1 MLRSI
6 VILAALL
13 AISSESLLAQ
23 APLIRDQIEVGA
35 LAYQYD
41 QGIAPWR
48 GLTASTQFARRPGR
62 VWRGQ
67 AVIEERF
74 GEPSFLYEVGH
85 TASVGRMILRGA
97 ASTSSGG
104 FYNPRY
110 RVDAQVGAKL
120 FKSRRLV
127 FLLGGFHRSV
137 RDGHFDSAAIGEMQW
152 YASGLF
158 VFQTG
163 VRYQLSNP
171 GSATSLYYDG
181 ALTVGRSGRSTV
193 TLHAGYGGEAY
204 QIIDPLVIYTDFKSA
219 SAQVSWRQWVRRG
232 AGFELSASYYE
243 NPYYQRSGARVTFF
257 FPIGS
262 RR

>member
-1 MLRSI
+1 MLRSA

-13 AISSESLLAQ
+13 AVSTESLLAQ

-48 GLTASTQFARRPGR
+48 GLSASTQFARRPDR

-85 TASVGRMILRGA
+85 TANFGRLILRGA

-120 FKSRRLV
+120 FKSQRVVVLA
-127 FLLGGFHRSV
+127 GGFHRSV
-137 RDGHFDSAAIGEMQW
+137 RDGHFDSAGIGELQW
-152 YASGLF
+152 YATGFL
-158 VFQTG
+158 VLQAG

-171 GSATSLYYDG
+171 GNASSLYYDG
-181 ALTVGRSGRSTV
+181 AITLGRFGKTTV
-193 TLHAGYGGEAY
+193 TLHGGYGGEAY
-204 QIIDPLVIYTDFKSA
+204 QIIDPLVIYTDFESA